1 MRGPLTAQWDCVW
14 LLLADHNTMKKEP
27 LRETNDTSPHELH
40 HFPSKVFRR
49 KTNTRET
56 GIFPKEEAE
65 KPGLNHLQIWW
76 LVRAKQNHWRERGGD
91 WVKMGMPEKC
101 SEVHGMSVEC
111 GRTWWR
117 REGEASYFLCRV
129 YLGDILLN
137 GLLHQN
143 GREEEVTIP
152 DL

>member
-56 GIFPKEEAE
+56 GIFPKEEAK
-65 KPGLNHLQIWW
+65 KPGPETSPDLMTGASQTEPLTWT
-76 LVRAKQNHWRERGGD
+76 RG
-91 WVKMGMPEKC
+91 VKMGMPEKC